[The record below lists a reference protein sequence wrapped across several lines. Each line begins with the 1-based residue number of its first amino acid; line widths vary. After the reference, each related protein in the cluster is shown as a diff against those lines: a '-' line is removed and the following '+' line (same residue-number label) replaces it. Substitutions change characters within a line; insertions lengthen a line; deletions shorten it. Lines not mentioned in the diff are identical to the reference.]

1 MRMDNRPDSQPPRS
15 SQLSDIL
22 GIGPETAR
30 LWRPDELAAI
40 FRHQMA
46 APVVVDLGSMGLP
59 LARRLAK
66 LSEAQ
71 GLVLKS
77 FADLFHHPSPPLE
90 LLQITKD
97 FAKTNRDHPE
107 SVLPPDIAAILYYAC
122 IAVALV
128 RCGARIT
135 RLSNHELQ
143 EGFQWAGSQVWIDD
157 PMKDLFKKARPLV
170 TTEDERT

>member
-1 MRMDNRPDSQPPRS
+1 MRKDNQPDSQPPRS

-22 GIGPETAR
+22 GIGPENPR

-46 APVVVDLGSMGLP
+46 AHLVFDLGSMGP
-59 LARRLAK
+59 PFSRRLAK

-77 FADLFHHPSPPLE
+77 FADLLHHPSPPLE
-90 LLQITKD
+90 LLRITKD
-97 FAKTNRDHPE
+97 FAKANRDHPE
-107 SVLPPDIAAILYYAC
+107 SLLPPEIAAVLYYAS
-122 IAVALV
+122 IAAALV

-143 EGFQWAGSQVWIDD
+143 KGFQWAGSQAWIDD
-157 PMKDLFKKARPLV
+157 QMKDLFIKVEPLV
-170 TTEDERT
+170 TGGDEGT

>member
-1 MRMDNRPDSQPPRS
+1 MRKDNQPDSQPPRS

-22 GIGPETAR
+22 GIGPENPK

-46 APVVVDLGSMGLP
+46 APVVFDLGSMGLP
-59 LARRLAK
+59 FSRRLAK
-66 LSEAQ
+66 LSDAQ

-77 FADLFHHPSPPLE
+77 FADLFCHPAPPLE
-90 LLQITKD
+90 LLRITKD
-97 FAKTNRDHPE
+97 FAKANRDHPE
-107 SVLPPDIAAILYYAC
+107 SVLPPEIAAVLYYAS

-135 RLSNHELQ
+135 RLSNHKLQ
-143 EGFQWAGSQVWIDD
+143 KGFEWAGSQVWIDD
-157 PMKDLFKKARPLV
+157 QMKDLFKKAQALV
-170 TTEDERT
+170 LQ